1 MDFSC
6 ALAVGNVD
14 RARKFVAAAVRR
26 RPALWESAARAC
38 VAAGRADVAGLCLSR
53 AGHARGA
60 AAVREAAAEA
70 DGDDDDTIGPPRA
83 APSETCCRCWCRPTW
98 TRRTTGRASTPL
110 GALRLRAPALSASA
124 RRPTTPGRLPPP
136 VAPSTLRRDVL
147 VPLVVSSPL
156 CSEVAPVGGL
166 VALCSD
172 VAKYLYN
179 DLLCSDVAKYL
190 YNDLI
195 R

>member
-14 RARKFVAAAVRR
+14 RARKFVAAAVRP
-26 RPALWESAARAC
+26 RPALWESAARAF

-110 GALRLRAPALSASA
+110 RRGSRTDA
-124 RRPTTPGRLPPP
+124 RRSTSSDVSTRTI
-136 VAPSTLRRDVL
+136 AWWRRSRASTSAASRSDPSRGQRRD
-147 VPLVVSSPL
+147 
-156 CSEVAPVGGL
+156 
-166 VALCSD
+166 
-172 VAKYLYN
+172 
-179 DLLCSDVAKYL
+179 
-190 YNDLI
+190 
-195 R
+195 RRRR